1 MRSGERR
8 DNHGEVSAMG
18 TYHELEMITVL
29 ALLEYSILGVMVG
42 RARQTYGIE
51 APATTGNP
59 DFERYFRVH
68 ENTLEALI
76 VFIPAVWIFALEV
89 NYHLAVALGVLFLI
103 ARIIY
108 ASGYL
113 SAANK
118 RTTGALATAAISAI
132 LVLGSMIAIT
142 IKAL

>member
-1 MRSGERR
+1 
-8 DNHGEVSAMG
+8 MG
-18 TYHELEMITVL
+18 TYHELEMITML
-29 ALLEYSILGVMVG
+29 ALLEYSILGIMVG
-42 RARQTYGIE
+42 RARQTYGVE

-89 NYHLAVALGVLFLI
+89 NYHFAVALGALFLI

-108 ASGYL
+108 ATGYL

-118 RTTGALATAAISAI
+118 RTPGAMATAAINGI
-132 LVLGSMIAIT
+132 LVLGSMIAIIVKT
-142 IKAL
+142 L

>member
-1 MRSGERR
+1 M
-8 DNHGEVSAMG
+8 
-18 TYHELEMITVL
+18 
-29 ALLEYSILGVMVG
+29 
-42 RARQTYGIE
+42 
-51 APATTGNP
+51 
-59 DFERYFRVH
+59 
-68 ENTLEALI
+68 I

-89 NYHLAVALGVLFLI
+89 NYHFAVALGVLFLI

-118 RTTGALATAAISAI
+118 RTPGALATAAVNGI
-132 LVLGSMIAIT
+132 LVVGSMIAIT

>member
-1 MRSGERR
+1 
-8 DNHGEVSAMG
+8 MG

-29 ALLEYSILGVMVG
+29 ALLEYSILGVMVA
-42 RARQTYGIE
+42 RARGRYGVA

-76 VFIPAVWIFALEV
+76 VFIPAVWIFALEA
-89 NYHLAVALGVLFLI
+89 NYHFAVALGALFLI

-108 ASGYL
+108 AYGYL
-113 SAANK
+113 SAAS
-118 RTTGALATAAISAI
+118 AIATAAINGV

-142 IKAL
+142 IKAI